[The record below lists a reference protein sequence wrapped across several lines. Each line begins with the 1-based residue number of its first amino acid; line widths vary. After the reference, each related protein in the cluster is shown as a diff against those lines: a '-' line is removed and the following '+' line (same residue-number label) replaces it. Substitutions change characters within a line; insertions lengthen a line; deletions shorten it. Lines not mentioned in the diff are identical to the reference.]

1 MNEVVFEISGT
12 IYVSDEVLEY
22 YKAADGEIDLVDLV
36 SDSVGLEET
45 GGFMVTEA
53 YFVG

>member
-1 MNEVVFEISGT
+1 MNEVVFEIAGT
-12 IYVSDEVLEY
+12 IFVSDETLDN
-22 YKAADGEIDLVDLV
+22 YKAADGEVDLVDLV

-53 YFVG
+53 YFV

>member
-1 MNEVVFEISGT
+1 MNEVVFEIRGS
-12 IYVSDEVLEY
+12 IFVSDEALEY
-22 YKAADGEIDLVDLV
+22 YKKVNGEIDLIDLV

-53 YFVG
+53 YCVG